1 MIYYQYDRTK
11 VKIEEVISETD
22 VEFSIQLLQT
32 DSFDQSMKAIQ
43 KQFDENDIFTDAM
56 FYSFP
61 NHEYRVVVRKD
72 YYVDFI
78 LALMKYKLVEKVEW
92 RA

>member
-1 MIYYQYDRTK
+1 MIYYEYDQTK
-11 VKIEEVISETD
+11 VKLEEVVGEQD
-22 VEFSIQLLQT
+22 VEFTIQFLQ
-32 DSFDQSMKAIQ
+32 DDYLEQSMKAIQ

-56 FYSFP
+56 FYTFG

-78 LALMKYKLVEKVEW
+78 LSLMKYKLVKKVEW